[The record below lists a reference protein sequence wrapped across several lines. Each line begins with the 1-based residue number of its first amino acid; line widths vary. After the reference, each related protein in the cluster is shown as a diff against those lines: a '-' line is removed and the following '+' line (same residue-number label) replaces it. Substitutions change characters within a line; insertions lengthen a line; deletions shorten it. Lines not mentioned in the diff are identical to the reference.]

1 MPETGHA
8 HEHHHY
14 GHHHDPVKRLALSLL
29 ITLVVMLVEGAGGYF
44 ANSLAL
50 LSDAGHMFT
59 DAFALGLS
67 LIAAR
72 ISKWSPDSRATFGY
86 QRVGLLAAIIN
97 GGSLFVISFVIFSEA
112 IRRFSVPPVINTRLM
127 AGVAILGLVAN
138 TSMVSILS
146 HGHKD
151 LNIKSA
157 WLHVVG
163 DALSS
168 FGVIVAAVIIML
180 TGWRYADPLASVLI
194 GVIILVGG
202 LRVVIEATHVFLEL
216 APKGIDVEEV
226 AREICDFPG
235 VMGVHDVHL
244 WAITKGQVM
253 FTAHIWVSDEKI
265 SEVQGLSS
273 RLKQK
278 LASMGIDHVTL
289 EFQCME
295 CEDKGIYCE
304 LREETGGHPEHG

>member
-1 MPETGHA
+1 MHD
-8 HEHHHY
+8 HHH
-14 GHHHDPVKRLALSLL
+14 GTEQRLALSLA
-29 ITLVVMLVEGAGGYF
+29 ITLIVMLGEGAGGYF

-59 DAFALGLS
+59 DSFALGLS

-72 ISKWSPDSRATFGY
+72 ISRWSPDRRATFGY
-86 QRVGLLAAIIN
+86 QRVGLLAALVN
-97 GGSLFVISFVIFSEA
+97 GGSLFVISFVIFGEA
-112 IRRFSVPPVINTRLM
+112 IKRFSAPPVINTGLM
-127 AGVAILGLVAN
+127 AGMATLGFAAN
-138 TSMVSILS
+138 LSMVLILS
-146 HGHKD
+146 HGHRD

-168 FGVIVAAVIIML
+168 FGVIVAAVVIIF
-180 TGWRYADPLASVLI
+180 TGWRYADPLASAVI

-202 LRVVIEATHVFLEL
+202 LRVVMEAAHVFLEL
-216 APKGIDVEEV
+216 APKGFNVEAV
-226 AREICDFPG
+226 AREICAFPG

-253 FTAHIWVSDEKI
+253 FTAHIWVHDEKI
-265 SEVQGLSS
+265 SHVQELSA

-278 LASMGIDHVTL
+278 LAEMGIDHATL
-289 EFQCME
+289 EFQCSE

-304 LREETGGHPEHG
+304 LKEEAEGHPEHE

>member
-1 MPETGHA
+1 MPDKGHA
-8 HEHHHY
+8 HEHR
-14 GHHHDPVKRLALSLL
+14 HDSEKRLALSLL
-29 ITLVVMLVEGAGGYF
+29 ITIVVMLGEGAGGFF
-44 ANSLAL
+44 ANSLSL
-50 LSDAGHMFT
+50 LSDAGHMLT

-72 ISKWSPDSRATFGY
+72 ISKWSPDSRATYGY
-86 QRVGLLAAIIN
+86 QRVGLLAAVIN
-97 GGSLFVISFVIFSEA
+97 GGSLFVISFVIFGEA
-112 IRRFSVPPVINTRLM
+112 IRRFSAQPSIDTRLM
-127 AGVAILGLVAN
+127 AGVAVLGLVAN
-138 TSMVSILS
+138 VSIVGILS

-157 WLHVVG
+157 WMHVVG

-168 FGVIVAAVIIML
+168 FGVIVAAAVIIF

-194 GVIILVGG
+194 GVIVLVGG
-202 LRVVIEATHVFLEL
+202 LRVVSEATRVFLEL
-216 APKGIDVEEV
+216 APRGFNVENV

-244 WAITKGQVM
+244 WALTKGQVM
-253 FTAHIWVSDEKI
+253 FTAHIWVSDEK
-265 SEVQGLSS
+265 LSQLQDLGN

-278 LASMGIDHVTL
+278 LAGMGIDHATL

-304 LREETGGHPEHG
+304 LREETEEHTGHD